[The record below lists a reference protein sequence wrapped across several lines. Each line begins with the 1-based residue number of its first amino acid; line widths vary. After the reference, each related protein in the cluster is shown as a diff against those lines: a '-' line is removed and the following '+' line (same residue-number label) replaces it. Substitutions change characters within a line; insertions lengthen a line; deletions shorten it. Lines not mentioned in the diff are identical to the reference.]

1 MIGVDRPREVADRLR
16 RRLVPVDWRPGVR
29 LRFGA
34 LFFNTDDEVR
44 GAIDILAELTA

>member
-16 RRLVPVDWRPGVR
+16 RRLVPVDW
-29 LRFGA
+29 RFGA